1 MPDTGISDTGIPEAG
16 PDRGQDAEPAR
27 PWAGAEFGA
36 ECGAESG
43 AEAGPIHDALM
54 IGTGP
59 PMLFQ
64 AIVLAEAGQRVI
76 LVDAASR
83 PGGSWHLPEVLGY
96 RSVEVGV
103 HLMENRAHIHR
114 VIENLLPEEEILR
127 DTPDFGLWRGRR
139 IPMRLTRVLLHGLVA
154 GKSALRGKPEKAGHA
169 FANAGLA
176 LRHLGLPIL
185 YPRGGYGAVMAA
197 ALARLEA
204 AGARVV
210 QDCRIERIRI
220 GPEGVLA
227 ETARGPVRA
236 RRLVMSSRAHAP
248 IAGMEPL
255 WQDCLRLRTFSAV
268 LHLEGP
274 PPGFAGYVEVIGHG
288 VVKRARNVTAFAVP
302 AVAAGRSLVTVQFR
316 DDPRIADPATLGEEA
331 RDWLARLGLLAAKSR
346 VIGTHRDD
354 FDLATL
360 PARALAAIEA
370 RHPDRVTVLRTV
382 DLGDQ
387 GYAVAPA
394 PARLPV
400 ARALP

>member
-1 MPDTGISDTGIPEAG
+1 MPDAGPGGEHDAESFGRSEAG
-16 PDRGQDAEPAR
+16 PVY
-27 PWAGAEFGA
+27 
-36 ECGAESG
+36 
-43 AEAGPIHDALM
+43 DALL

-64 AIVLAEAGQRVI
+64 ALVLAEAGQRVI
-76 LVDAASR
+76 LVDAAPR

-103 HLMENRAHIHR
+103 HLVENRAYIHR

-139 IPMRLTRVLLHGLVA
+139 IPMRLARVLLHGLVT
-154 GKSALRGKPEKAGHA
+154 GKSALRGKPEKTRHSL
-169 FANAGLA
+169 ANVGLS

-185 YPRGGYGAVMAA
+185 YPRRGYGAIMAA
-197 ALARLEA
+197 ALGRLDA
-204 AGARVV
+204 VGARVL
-210 QDCRIERIRI
+210 QGCRIERLRI
-220 GPEGVLA
+220 VPEGVLA

-255 WQDCLRLRTFSAV
+255 WQDCLRVRTFSAV

-274 PPGFAGYVEVIGHG
+274 PPDFAGYVEVIGHG
-288 VVKRARNVTAFAVP
+288 VVKRARNVTGFAVP
-302 AVAAGRSLVTVQFR
+302 GVMAGRSLVTVQFR
-316 DDPRIADPATLGEEA
+316 DDPRIADPALLGEEA
-331 RDWLARLGLLAAKSR
+331 RNGLVRLGLLGAESR

-387 GYAVAPA
+387 GYDVAPA
-394 PARLPV
+394 PARPPV
-400 ARALP
+400 ARAFP

>member
-1 MPDTGISDTGIPEAG
+1 MTAGEA
-16 PDRGQDAEPAR
+16 
-27 PWAGAEFGA
+27 
-36 ECGAESG
+36 
-43 AEAGPIHDALM
+43 HDALL

-64 AIVLAEAGQRVI
+64 ALVLAEAGERVI
-76 LVDAASR
+76 LLDAAPR

-103 HLMENRAHIHR
+103 HLIENRAYIHR

-139 IPMRLTRVLLHGLVA
+139 IPMRGARVLLHGLVA
-154 GKSALRGKPEKAGHA
+154 GKSALGGKGEKTLHA
-169 FANAGLA
+169 LANVGLA
-176 LRHLGLPIL
+176 LRHLPLPIL
-185 YPRGGYGAVMAA
+185 YPRRGYGAVMAA
-197 ALARLEA
+197 AMARLDA
-204 AGARVV
+204 AGAKVV
-210 QDCRIERIRI
+210 QNCPIERIHV
-220 GPEGVLA
+220 GAAGVLA

-248 IAGMEPL
+248 IAGLEPL
-255 WQDCLRLRTFSAV
+255 WRDCLRVRTFSAV

-274 PPGFAGYVEVIGHG
+274 PPDFAGYVEVIGHG
-288 VVKRARNVTAFAVP
+288 VVKRARNVTAFAAP
-302 AVAAGRSLVTVQFR
+302 AVPPGRSLVTVQFR
-316 DDPRIADPATLGEEA
+316 DDPRIADPAALGQEA
-331 RDWLARLGLLAAKSR
+331 REWLVRLGLLPAQSR
-346 VIGTHRDD
+346 LIGTHRDD

-360 PARALAAIEA
+360 PARSLAAIGA

-394 PARLPV
+394 PLGRPAP
-400 ARALP
+400 AAAFP